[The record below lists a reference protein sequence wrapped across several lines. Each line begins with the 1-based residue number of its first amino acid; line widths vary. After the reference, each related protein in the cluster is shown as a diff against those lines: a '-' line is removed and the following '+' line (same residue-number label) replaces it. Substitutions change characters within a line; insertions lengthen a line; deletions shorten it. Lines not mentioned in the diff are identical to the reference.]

1 MGGAAGLPAQFGC
14 QFPGEGMQLLRNL
27 LTTDDGQL
35 SNLAIIVAVIA
46 IVFVVAFLFLGD
58 EMSTVSRGVGS
69 SV

>member
-1 MGGAAGLPAQFGC
+1 VSV
-14 QFPGEGMQLLRNL
+14 PGRRHALLRNL

>member
-14 QFPGEGMQLLRNL
+14 QFPGECMQLLRNL

-35 SNLAIIVAVIA
+35 SNLAISVAVIA
-46 IVFVVAFLFLGD
+46 IIFIVGFLFLDG
-58 EMSTVSRGVGS
+58 EVSTVSRGVGS